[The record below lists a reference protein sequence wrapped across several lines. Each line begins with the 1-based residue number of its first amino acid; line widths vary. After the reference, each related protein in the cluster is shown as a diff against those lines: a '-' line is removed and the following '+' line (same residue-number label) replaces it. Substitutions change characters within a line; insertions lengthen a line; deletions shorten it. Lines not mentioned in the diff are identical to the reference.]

1 MRLTFFLCA
10 ALTLCTTVA
19 SAQEIIEI
27 DRTPRGEPLR
37 RLNPEQT
44 RAEAAGAW
52 AQEVLDRAA
61 GVPAAGAE
69 PERRARCDADPDRAA
84 HGEVWGEVG
93 TAAAVAL
100 DASSFMVTLALA
112 PSWAI
117 WAEMIAWRTE
127 PSA

>member
-27 DRTPRGEPLR
+27 DRTPRGEPSR
-37 RLNPEQT
+37 RLNPEET
-44 RAEAAGAW
+44 KAEAAGAW
-52 AQEVLDRAA
+52 AQEVLDRAV

-93 TAAAVAL
+93 TGGYRSVGGV
-100 DASSFMVTLALA
+100 VTQPIGACGQLT
-112 PSWAI
+112 I
-117 WAEMIAWRTE
+117 GIGQTNFGR
-127 PSA
+127 